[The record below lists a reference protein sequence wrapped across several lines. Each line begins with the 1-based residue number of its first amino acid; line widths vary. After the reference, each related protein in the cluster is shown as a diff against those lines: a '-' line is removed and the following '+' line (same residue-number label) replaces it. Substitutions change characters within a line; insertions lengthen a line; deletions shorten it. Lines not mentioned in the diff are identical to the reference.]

1 MAGMSIERLAIDAPG
16 LTEAEGR
23 ALARLVADRLGAAA
37 ARIDRPIRQPAVQLV
52 VAGSP
57 SGDVDA
63 LASRIVDDLLRHIG
77 ATV

>member
-1 MAGMSIERLAIDAPG
+1 
-16 LTEAEGR
+16 
-23 ALARLVADRLGAAA
+23 
-37 ARIDRPIRQPAVQLV
+37 VQLV